1 MAHDLVA
8 IAVVKRAVGL
18 EGYCG
23 LLPFGETIDDLKPPL
38 LVRLGGSEASSR
50 EVTLEKVIFREQQG
64 YIGLFDI
71 AHDRTEAEKLKGEN
85 VYIRESDLPAL
96 EEGEFYH
103 FHLKGMAVVNQSNGA
118 KIGTVKDVVNLPSMD
133 ALEITLTNGHE
144 IVVPYSG
151 QAVVKVDTVEKRVIV
166 SDTYIEELL

>member
-1 MAHDLVA
+1 MAQEFIA

-23 LLPFGETIDDLKPPL
+23 ALPFGKTFSYLKPPV
-38 LVRLGGSEASSR
+38 LVRLGSNENSSR
-50 EVTLEKVIFREQQG
+50 EVTLENVISREQG
-64 YIGLFDI
+64 YIVRFDI

-85 VYIRESDLPAL
+85 IYIREDNLPAL

-118 KIGTVKDVVNLPSMD
+118 KIGMVKDVVNLPSMD
-133 ALEITLTNGHE
+133 ALEITLNNGHE
-144 IVVPYSG
+144 IVVPYNE
-151 QAVVKVDTVEKRVIV
+151 QAVIKVDIEEKRITV

>member
-1 MAHDLVA
+1 MAQEFVA

-23 LLPFGETIDDLKPPL
+23 ILPFGETIDYLKPPV
-38 LVRLGGSEASSR
+38 LVRLGDSEADSR
-50 EVTLEKVIFREQQG
+50 EVTLEKVILREQQG
-64 YIGLFDI
+64 YIALFDI
-71 AHDRTEAEKLKGEN
+71 ARDRTEAEKLKGGN

-133 ALEITLTNGHE
+133 ALEITLTNGYE
-144 IVVPYSG
+144 IVVPYNE
-151 QAVVKVDTVEKRVIV
+151 QAVIKVDTEEKRIIV